1 MLMQGCSI
9 NVTGDGFIT
18 AQGREFPFETNGF
31 VFSNCTVTG
40 LQGFQAY
47 LGRAYRPYATVIF
60 QSTFLSEVVRPLGWD
75 AWQYPG
81 QE

>member
-1 MLMQGCSI
+1 MQGCSI

-40 LQGFQAY
+40 LQGLQAY

-60 QSTFLSEVVRPLGWD
+60 QSTFLSEVVQPLGWD